1 MLSDNSREIDAAA
14 PDSAD
19 VELLVCSTC
28 RRAEGTAEADADA
41 PRPGALLHAGLERT
55 ELPAGIQVRSVQCL
69 SNCSQGCTIALRS
82 PGRWT
87 YVYGNIDPDTQL
99 DTVVDGVTRYAA
111 TADGLVPWRERPQ
124 HFKKNCIARIPP
136 IEVAS

>member
-1 MLSDNSREIDAAA
+1 MPSENSFGTDETA
-14 PDSAD
+14 PAPGGTS

-28 RRAEGTAEADADA
+28 RRGETTDPEAI
-41 PRPGALLHAGLERT
+41 RPGAVLHAGLEGK
-55 ELPAGIQVRSVQCL
+55 ELPSGITVRAVQCL

-87 YVYGNIDPDTQL
+87 YVYGNIDPETQL
-99 DTVVDGVTRYAA
+99 DTVVDGVSRYAA
-111 TADGLVPWRERPQ
+111 TTDGLVPWRERPQ
-124 HFKKNCIARIPP
+124 HFRKNCIARIPP

>member
-1 MLSDNSREIDAAA
+1 MPTDNS
-14 PDSAD
+14 STTTAD
-19 VELLVCSTC
+19 GPEGPTVELLVCSTC
-28 RRAEGTAEADADA
+28 KKGELPDPDAQ
-41 PRPGALLHAGLERT
+41 RPGAILHGKLENVD
-55 ELPAGIQVRSVQCL
+55 LPSDVQVRAVQCL

-87 YVYGNIDPDTQL
+87 YIYGNIDPETQVE
-99 DTVVDGVTRYAA
+99 TVVDGVTRYAA
-111 TADGLVPWRERPQ
+111 TPDGLVPWRERPQ

>member
-1 MLSDNSREIDAAA
+1 MPTELANNFDANAPNSAQ
-14 PDSAD
+14 

-28 RRAEGTAEADADA
+28 RKGETADPEA
-41 PRPGALLHAGLERT
+41 PRPGATLLAGLEAA
-55 ELPAGIQVRSVQCL
+55 EWPVGIQVRSVQCL

-82 PGRWT
+82 SGRWT
-87 YVYGNIDPDTQL
+87 YVYGNIDPETQI

-111 TADGLVPWRERPQ
+111 TANGLVPWRERPQ

>member
-1 MLSDNSREIDAAA
+1 MPSDNLLAKPPKRQANAT
-14 PDSAD
+14 

-28 RRAEGTAEADADA
+28 RKGELPDPDAK
-41 PRPGALLHAGLERT
+41 RPGAILHGRLEDT
-55 ELPAGIQVRSVQCL
+55 ELPDGVQVRAVECL

-87 YVYGNIDPDTQL
+87 YVYGNIDPETQVE
-99 DTVVDGVTRYAA
+99 TVVDGVARYAA
-111 TADGLVPWRERPQ
+111 TPDGLVPWRERPQ
-124 HFKKNCIARIPP
+124 HFRRNCIARIPP

>member
-1 MLSDNSREIDAAA
+1 MPSSQSTENDVPVQCGAD
-14 PDSAD
+14 D

-28 RRAEGTAEADADA
+28 RRGEAADPEA
-41 PRPGALLHAGLERT
+41 PRPGALLHAGLEGT
-55 ELPAGIQVRSVQCL
+55 DLPDGVRVRSVQCL

-87 YVYGNIDPDTQL
+87 YVYGNLDPETQL
-99 DTVVDGVTRYAA
+99 ETVVDGVTRYAA

-124 HFKKNCIARIPP
+124 HFRKNCIARIPP